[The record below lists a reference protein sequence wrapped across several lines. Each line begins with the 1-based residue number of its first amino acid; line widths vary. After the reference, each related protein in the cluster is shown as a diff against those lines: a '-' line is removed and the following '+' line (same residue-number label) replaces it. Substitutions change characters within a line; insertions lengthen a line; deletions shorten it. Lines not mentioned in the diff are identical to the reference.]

1 MVYVQSL
8 EYFISIN
15 VVGYILCPMEYC
27 VIGQTSNRYGEAV
40 DKVDN
45 NPIGGQLLHWLG
57 FMMTSSNGNIE

>member
-15 VVGYILCPMEYC
+15 VVGYILCPMKYC
-27 VIGQTSNRYGEAV
+27 VIGETSNRYVEAV

-45 NPIGGQLLHWLG
+45 NPIGGQLPHWLG